1 MGELENE
8 ADQQL
13 ATIAAEV
20 QEDSEFPAVL
30 AALEEQY
37 DQLAESG
44 RSAVPTADEIGA
56 AVEQFL
62 AERDPDDG
70 AGQ

>member
-1 MGELENE
+1 MGIPAYSNG
-8 ADQQL
+8 

-37 DQLAESG
+37 DQLADSG
-44 RSAVPTADEIGA
+44 RAAVPTADEIGA

-62 AERDPDDG
+62 AEQDDSG
-70 AGQ
+70 DGQG

>member
-1 MGELENE
+1 M
-8 ADQQL
+8 
-13 ATIAAEV
+13 

-37 DQLAESG
+37 DQLSESG
-44 RSAVPTADEIGA
+44 RASVPTADEIGA

-62 AERDPDDG
+62 AEQDDSSN
-70 AGQ
+70 GQG